1 MQGRLQLKLLKTVKT
16 FLSDPASS
24 RAARLFSIAM
34 VLAVAA
40 SIAVYVFGSLPAIQ
54 ASPSTVVAFE
64 QIDVALN
71 VLFSIELLM
80 RGISS
85 PSLYQFCTHWLNV
98 VDFLAILPRYIEL
111 VLGVAHR
118 AHSELYWNV
127 HFKKVATDSMPLLSS
142 DVTFTQFAICC
153 VVIHVTCISTDA

>member
-1 MQGRLQLKLLKTVKT
+1 MVTMQCTGMQGRSQLKLLKTMYM

-54 ASPSTVVAFE
+54 ASPSTVVVFE

-71 VLFSIELLM
+71 VLFSIELLV
-80 RGISS
+80 RAISC
-85 PSLYQFCTHWLNV
+85 PSVYQFCTHWLNV

-111 VLGVAHR
+111 ILGVANR
-118 AHSELYWNV
+118 AHSELYWKCAFDRV
-127 HFKKVATDSMPLLSS
+127 VTESMPPLARSAP
-142 DVTFTQFAICC
+142 DVE
-153 VVIHVTCISTDA
+153 